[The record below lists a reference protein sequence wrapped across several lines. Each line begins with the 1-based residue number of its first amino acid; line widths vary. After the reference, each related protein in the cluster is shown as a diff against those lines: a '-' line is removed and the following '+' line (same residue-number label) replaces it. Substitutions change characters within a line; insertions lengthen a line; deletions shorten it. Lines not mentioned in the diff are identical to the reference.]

1 MSAPEPVAQGMM
13 LAALLGLAVA
23 AAIAAP
29 LMSSRHGGLAERVA
43 LLQLIAAKVVAGCLG
58 VAAAFGQGALIDA
71 GLVLALLGAV
81 GAAVFAQG
89 ISR

>member
-1 MSAPEPVAQGMM
+1 MTGPEPVAQALM
-13 LAALLGLAVA
+13 LAALLGIAVA

-29 LMSSRHGGLAERVA
+29 LVSSHRGGLAERVA
-43 LLQLIAAKVVAGCLG
+43 LLQLIAAKVVAACLG
-58 VAAAFGQGALIDA
+58 IAAAFGQSALIDA

-89 ISR
+89 LSR

>member
-1 MSAPEPVAQGMM
+1 MIAGVAQAMM

-29 LMSSRHGGLAERVA
+29 LLSARRGGLAERIA
-43 LLQLIAAKVVAGCLG
+43 LLQLIAAKVVAACLG
-58 VAAAFGQGALIDA
+58 IAAAFDQGALIDA

-81 GAAVFAQG
+81 TAAVFAQG
-89 ISR
+89 LER

>member
-1 MSAPEPVAQGMM
+1 MIASMAQAMM
-13 LAALLGLAVA
+13 LVALLGLAVA

-29 LMSSRHGGLAERVA
+29 LVSARRGGLAERIA

-58 VAAAFGQGALIDA
+58 LAAAFGQGALIDA

-81 GAAVFAQG
+81 SAAVFAQG
-89 ISR
+89 LAR

>member
-1 MSAPEPVAQGMM
+1 MTSPDPVAQLLMV
-13 LAALLGLAVA
+13 AALLGLAVA

-29 LMSSRHGGLAERVA
+29 LVSSRRGGLAERVA
-43 LLQLIAAKVVAGCLG
+43 LLQLLAAKVVAACLG

-89 ISR
+89 ISQ

>member
-1 MSAPEPVAQGMM
+1 MIAAGTVAQGMM
-13 LAALLGLAVA
+13 LVALIGLAVA

-29 LMSSRHGGLAERVA
+29 LVARAGGQAERVA
-43 LLQLIAAKVVAGCLG
+43 MLQLIAAKVVAACLG
-58 VAAAFGQGALIDA
+58 VAAAFGQTALIDA

-89 ISR
+89 VAR